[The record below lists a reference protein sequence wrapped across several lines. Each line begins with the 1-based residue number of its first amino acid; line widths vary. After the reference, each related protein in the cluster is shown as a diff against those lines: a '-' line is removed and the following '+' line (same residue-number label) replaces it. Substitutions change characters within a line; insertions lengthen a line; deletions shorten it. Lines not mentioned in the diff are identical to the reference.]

1 LPLYLIEEGEVLFLQ
16 LRLPR
21 RPELLEK
28 RPIRLTEAKVEAR
41 QVAVSANHKG
51 ERIPGDTAII
61 ARPDAIPAYY
71 PW

>member
-1 LPLYLIEEGEVLFLQ
+1 LRLYLIKESEILFLQ

-21 RPELLEK
+21 RSELLEK

-51 ERIPGDTAII
+51 ERIPGYTAII
-61 ARPDAIPAYY
+61 ARTDAISACRRR
-71 PW
+71 